1 MCGRYTLRTPA
12 AKLIELFQVPAIP
25 MLAPRY
31 NIAPTQLVICVR
43 AVSEQPNSR
52 EAVQMRW
59 GLIPFWAK
67 DMTIGNQ
74 LINAR
79 SETVAEKPSFRNAF
93 AKRRCLIP
101 ADGFFEWQKLS
112 TAKKQPWLVQQE
124 DQQPFAMAGLW
135 ECWTPKT
142 GPQKSHDE
150 GDDADN
156 ETKGRAEPV
165 ISCTILT
172 TEANDDMKPLHERMP
187 LILPIEAWAAW
198 LSPHASTGQLSSLL
212 KPLPNGQLFRTCVS
226 TIVNRPF
233 PDNAECITPVDPPE
247 PLSE

>member
-1 MCGRYTLRTPA
+1 
-12 AKLIELFQVPAIP
+12 

-43 AVSEQPNSR
+43 AMSDHPNSR
-52 EAVQMRW
+52 EAVPMRW

-67 DMTIGNQ
+67 DMKIGNQ

-93 AKRRCLIP
+93 TKRRCLIP

-112 TAKKQPWLVQQE
+112 TGKKQPWLIEQQ

-142 GPQKSHDE
+142 GPVGNDE
-150 GDDADN
+150 DNGDVSG
-156 ETKGRAEPV
+156 TGKGRAEPV

-172 TEANDDMKPLHERMP
+172 TEANDDMRPLHDRMP
-187 LILPIEAWAAW
+187 VILPIEAWAAW
-198 LSPHASTGQLSSLL
+198 LSPQSSKGQINDLL
-212 KPLPNGQLFRTCVS
+212 KPLPNGLLFRTCVS
-226 TIVNRPF
+226 TTVNRPF
-233 PDNAECITPVDPPE
+233 PDNAECITPVEPPE
-247 PLSE
+247 PLAG